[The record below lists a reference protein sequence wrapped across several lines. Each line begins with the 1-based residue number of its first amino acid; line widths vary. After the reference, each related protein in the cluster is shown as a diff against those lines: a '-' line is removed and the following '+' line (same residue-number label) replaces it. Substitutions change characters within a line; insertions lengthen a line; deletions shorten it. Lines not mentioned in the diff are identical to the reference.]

1 MITSLFG
8 WSLLAAIPARAD
20 EITGW
25 KQHAILRGDGEGG
38 WTAQSAEFQFR
49 HKKGGKFVLPFGIIQ
64 MSNGEV
70 LLLASWHDGQLE
82 KPVIAFSKDRGDTWT
97 EFALISTGPPP
108 TETGAGDLH
117 ALSGRPMMLTDLGKG
132 RLTFQSDKRYFS
144 SDFGHTWNES
154 VPRQP
159 SDTGLNWG
167 VEGNAS
173 VDHNSSG
180 AAMRVAEIGWYYEA
194 GKQHPIG
201 DATGAIRWSDDGC
214 KTWKDEV
221 RPPQWKFTVEYNGNK
236 QIRGVSEGSLV
247 RAHNGWLV
255 AALRTDMPPRY
266 FGQPNDDSLEGT
278 AVSISKDDGR
288 TWSGLNMIYDA
299 GRHHAHLLAMPDGRL
314 VMTVIV
320 RDDVR
325 QGKLASY
332 RRGCDAIVSPDN
344 GLTWN
349 REGRFILDEFEFF
362 DGEKWFNG
370 ETGHLC
376 STVLNDGSI
385 LTVYGKYLS
394 KGVNLIR
401 WKP

>member
-1 MITSLFG
+1 
-8 WSLLAAIPARAD
+8 
-20 EITGW
+20 
-25 KQHAILRGDGEGG
+25 
-38 WTAQSAEFQFR
+38 
-49 HKKGGKFVLPFGIIQ
+49 
-64 MSNGEV
+64 
-70 LLLASWHDGQLE
+70 
-82 KPVIAFSKDRGDTWT
+82 
-97 EFALISTGPPP
+97 
-108 TETGAGDLH
+108 
-117 ALSGRPMMLTDLGKG
+117 
-132 RLTFQSDKRYFS
+132 
-144 SDFGHTWNES
+144 
-154 VPRQP
+154 
-159 SDTGLNWG
+159 
-167 VEGNAS
+167 
-173 VDHNSSG
+173 
-180 AAMRVAEIGWYYEA
+180 
-194 GKQHPIG
+194 
-201 DATGAIRWSDDGC
+201 
-214 KTWKDEV
+214 
-221 RPPQWKFTVEYNGNK
+221 
-236 QIRGVSEGSLV
+236 
-247 RAHNGWLV
+247 
-255 AALRTDMPPRY
+255 MPPRY

-299 GRHHAHLLAMPDGRL
+299 GRHHAHLLALPDGRL

-325 QGKLASY
+325 QGTLASY
-332 RRGCDAIVSPDN
+332 RRGCDAIVSHDN